1 MGWPKNEDGTVDWE
15 FVFTDP
21 ETGFI
26 PTIKDAKT
34 IAALESCATV
44 VIENLFNRDG
54 DEEYRQAYNAALSH
68 IFLSLKGDEKIE
80 TIRARLVT
88 MLHSIKE
95 NRITRALE
103 YRKSM
108 EQNPEA
114 DDRRMAPDDPLAA
127 IDVLVE

>member
-1 MGWPKNEDGTVDWE
+1 LGWPQNEDGTVDWE

-26 PTIKDAKT
+26 PTIENAKT

-44 VIENLFNRDG
+44 VIESLFNREG

-68 IFLSLKGDEKIE
+68 IFLSLNGDENME

-95 NRITRALE
+95 NRITRVLE
-103 YRKSM
+103 YKKSM

-114 DDRRMAPDDPLAA
+114 DDRRMSPDEPLAA